1 MFFLKFLKWRGSG
14 VLAIE
19 EFWKFSLKMGGSS
32 MKWGGVG
39 GQICFLALS
48 VILEFHFCVCLY
60 DVP

>member
-32 MKWGGVG
+32 MNGEEWVDKFVFWR
-39 GQICFLALS
+39 
-48 VILEFHFCVCLY
+48 
-60 DVP
+60 